1 MKRERTMSIERKIA
15 TENNRVE
22 FRTELQREKYQ
33 RNGGRMADRNRHTD
47 KKER

>member
-1 MKRERTMSIERKIA
+1 MSIERKTA

-22 FRTELQREKYQ
+22 FRIELQKEKCHG
-33 RNGGRMADRNRHTD
+33 NGDWMAENRHTD